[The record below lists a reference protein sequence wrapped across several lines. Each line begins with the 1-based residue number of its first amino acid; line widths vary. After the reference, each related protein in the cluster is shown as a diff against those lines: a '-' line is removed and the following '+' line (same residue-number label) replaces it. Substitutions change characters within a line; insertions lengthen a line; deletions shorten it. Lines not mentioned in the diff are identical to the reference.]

1 MNPDNS
7 SLVNKLTLLVLS
19 MILVCLVMLV
29 VRAYQKPL
37 FPEAPASVAE
47 ASVPVEVEPVVF
59 EPTPVATNRFA
70 SRPIRTNVVR
80 SVPPTRLASPQTP
93 VVAESQG
100 ENSPTLVDNPALVV
114 NAAVTEIAGGGVQSV
129 GSGSS
134 IGPGPELVGLVTLV
148 GQPKPEVP
156 IPLGAS
162 CGRINPGPVTTRHF
176 VVGSGG
182 GLANVFVYLKNARA
196 TPGPDYGPLLDQ
208 VGCMYEPYVMGVVTG
223 QQFFIRNSD
232 AELHN
237 VHATP
242 KFNPEFNYGQP
253 RRGQVNRE
261 SFSKPEVFVR
271 MKCDVHPW
279 MFAYIGVVDHP
290 YFAVTDTNGVFRLPV
305 GFPAGTYTVGAMH
318 LKAGELM
325 QKISIHEGERR
336 ALQFQFTL
344 PSSAEPHGR
353 VADAH

>member
-1 MNPDNS
+1 MNPDDS

-80 SVPPTRLASPQTP
+80 SVPPTRLASPQSP

-100 ENSPTLVDNPALVV
+100 EISPTLVDNSALVV
-114 NAAVTEIAGGGVQSV
+114 NAAVTEIAGGGVQGVTRGPSA
-129 GSGSS
+129 
-134 IGPGPELVGLVTLV
+134 GPGPELVGLVTLV
-148 GQPKPEVP
+148 GQPKPE
-156 IPLGAS
+156 IPLELGPS
-162 CGRINPGPVTTRHF
+162 CGRYRPEGATTRHY

-196 TPGPDYGPLLDQ
+196 TPVSEDGPLLDQ

-223 QQFFIRNSD
+223 QKFNIRNSD
-232 AELHN
+232 PELHN

-242 KFNPEFNYGQP
+242 K
-253 RRGQVNRE
+253 VNRE
-261 SFSKPEVFVR
+261 FNFGQPLQGQINQKSFSKPEVLVR
-271 MKCDVHPW
+271 MKCDIHPW
-279 MFAYIGVVDHP
+279 MFAYLCVMEHRW
-290 YFAVTDTNGVFRLPV
+290 FAVTDGDGNFSLPSGLPPGRYTIAAIHLKV
-305 GFPAGTYTVGAMH
+305 GEQTRQITVGDADPEPVNFA
-318 LKAGELM
+318 LEIPELAA
-325 QKISIHEGERR
+325 SV
-336 ALQFQFTL
+336 
-344 PSSAEPHGR
+344 P
-353 VADAH
+353 